1 MYDEFAQIVSDAQIS
16 AAILGNPAA
25 REFVLVDL
33 ATGRIPDCLYGR
45 GLGFIGVTGIVNGVP
60 RAAFAVELEDAA
72 ISAIAAEWTRYL
84 VARIM
89 PYIQLPAEES
99 MQFLERLYALEDTR
113 KLEG

>member
-1 MYDEFAQIVSDAQIS
+1 MWDRYAKIIADAQIP

-33 ATGRIPDCLYGR
+33 ALGRIPDCLYGR
-45 GLGFIGVTGIVNGVP
+45 GLVLVGVTGIVNGVP
-60 RAAFAVELEDAA
+60 QAALAVELEDSAL
-72 ISAIAAEWTRYL
+72 SAIAAEWTRYL

-89 PYIQLPAEES
+89 PYMQLPVEES